1 MPRIQ
6 VVVAGR
12 SFEVTCQSGE
22 EPSLLAAAAI
32 LDAEAGPVSAQM
44 GPMPDAQR
52 LLMAGLMLADTTAA
66 LREQLRE
73 AQARVAEL
81 EARAAE
87 APREIEVPVEVPVEV
102 RVEVPVL
109 PPEVAA
115 VIGDLA
121 AEAEA
126 LARAVLA
133 VAPERFRSEEAVQD
147 A

>member
-12 SFEVTCQSGE
+12 SFDVTCQSGE

-32 LDAEAGPVSAQM
+32 LDAEAAPMAAQM

-66 LREQLRE
+66 LRERLRDAEERVRALE
-73 AQARVAEL
+73 AQA
-81 EARAAE
+81 AA
-87 APREIEVPVEVPVEV
+87 APREVEVPVEVPVEV

-109 PPEVAA
+109 PPDVAM
-115 VIGDLA
+115 VIEDLA

-133 VAPERFRSEEAVQD
+133 VAPERAQPQD